1 MVTVQYLHSY
11 VPKHLA
17 VQWLLN
23 SYEECYKYYKH
34 LKEKSKRKKKWN
46 TCSFRQKQVSCR
58 ISMEKQYIRR
68 SKEYRQKVGDKM
80 DKKRQRKRSRR
91 RRLSHRQKIVY
102 MQIGAITVAIFLALL
117 VGAAALTKV
126 LNRREVQTDQ
136 KNAKQEQQE
145 EKIASEDDNSA
156 DSTSGDSRNEPTTPE
171 PTGEPV
177 SITVSMVGDCTL
189 GTDINFDQSTSFDAF
204 YQMKNDPG
212 YFFQNVKE
220 IFTAD
225 DLTVANMEGTLTTS
239 DARQEKTFAF
249 KGDPSYTEILTRGG
263 VEATNLANNHSH
275 DYGDQSYEDTI
286 QYLEAA
292 GITTFGYDRTTVMDV
307 KGIKVG
313 LIGIYELKDGIGRQQ
328 QVIDTIQEV
337 KNQGAQV
344 IIVSFHWGTEKS
356 NIPDDAQKT
365 LAHLAIDQ
373 GADLVVG
380 HHPHVLQGIEKYQGK
395 NIVYSLGNFCFG
407 GNKNPSDK
415 DTMIFQQTFT
425 VENGKLAEDDVTN
438 IIPCSLS
445 SESGYNNYQ
454 PMVLEGSE
462 KERVLQKIEDFSTAI
477 NQ

>member
-1 MVTVQYLHSY
+1 
-11 VPKHLA
+11 
-17 VQWLLN
+17 
-23 SYEECYKYYKH
+23 
-34 LKEKSKRKKKWN
+34 
-46 TCSFRQKQVSCR
+46 
-58 ISMEKQYIRR
+58 
-68 SKEYRQKVGDKM
+68 M
-80 DKKRQRKRSRR
+80 DKEQQRRNARR
-91 RRLSHRQKIVY
+91 RRKRRRRMSYRQKIVY
-102 MQIGAITVAIFLALL
+102 MQITLITVAIFLGLL

-126 LNRREVQTDQ
+126 MNNRQAQNSEKT
-136 KNAKQEQQE
+136 ASQEQQQETTEPKKDDSSTDNTDDTSKDSQE
-145 EKIASEDDNSA
+145 E
-156 DSTSGDSRNEPTTPE
+156 TTTPE
-171 PTGEPV
+171 PTAEPV

-189 GTDINFDQSTSFDAF
+189 GTDVNFDQSTSFDAF

-212 YFFQNVKE
+212 YFFQNVKD

-239 DARQEKTFAF
+239 NDRQQKTFAF
-249 KGDPSYTEILTRGG
+249 KGNPSYTEILTQGG

-292 GITTFGYDRTTVMDV
+292 GITTFGYDRTAVMDV

-313 LIGIYELKDGIGRQQ
+313 LIGIYELKDGLGRQQ
-328 QVIDTIQEV
+328 QVIDTIQAV
-337 KNQGAQV
+337 KDQGAQV

-356 NIPDDAQKT
+356 NIPDDIQKT

-425 VENGKLAEDDVTN
+425 VENGELVEDDVTN

-462 KERVLQKIEDFSTAI
+462 KERVLQKIEEFSAAL

>member
-1 MVTVQYLHSY
+1 
-11 VPKHLA
+11 
-17 VQWLLN
+17 
-23 SYEECYKYYKH
+23 
-34 LKEKSKRKKKWN
+34 
-46 TCSFRQKQVSCR
+46 
-58 ISMEKQYIRR
+58 
-68 SKEYRQKVGDKM
+68 
-80 DKKRQRKRSRR
+80 
-91 RRLSHRQKIVY
+91 
-102 MQIGAITVAIFLALL
+102 MQITLITVAIFLGLL

-126 LNRREVQTDQ
+126 MNNRQAQNSEKT
-136 KNAKQEQQE
+136 ASQEQQE
-145 EKIASEDDNSA
+145 ETTEPKKDDSSTDNTDDTSK
-156 DSTSGDSRNEPTTPE
+156 DSQEETTTPE
-171 PTGEPV
+171 PTAEPV

-189 GTDINFDQSTSFDAF
+189 GTDVNFDQSTSFDAF

-212 YFFQNVKE
+212 YFFQNVKD

-225 DLTVANMEGTLTTS
+225 DLTVTNMEGTLTTS
-239 DARQEKTFAF
+239 NDRQQKTFAF

-292 GITTFGYDRTTVMDV
+292 GITTFGYDRTAVMDV

-313 LIGIYELKDGIGRQQ
+313 LIGIYELKDGLGRQQ

-337 KNQGAQV
+337 KDQGAQV

-356 NIPDDAQKT
+356 NIPDDIQKT

-425 VENGKLAEDDVTN
+425 VENGELVEDDVTN

-462 KERVLQKIEDFSTAI
+462 KERVLQKIEEFSAAL

>member
-1 MVTVQYLHSY
+1 MSY
-11 VPKHLA
+11 
-17 VQWLLN
+17 
-23 SYEECYKYYKH
+23 
-34 LKEKSKRKKKWN
+34 
-46 TCSFRQKQVSCR
+46 
-58 ISMEKQYIRR
+58 
-68 SKEYRQKVGDKM
+68 
-80 DKKRQRKRSRR
+80 
-91 RRLSHRQKIVY
+91 RQKIVY
-102 MQIGAITVAIFLALL
+102 MQITLITVAIFLGLL

-126 LNRREVQTDQ
+126 MNNRQAQNSEKT
-136 KNAKQEQQE
+136 ASQEQQE
-145 EKIASEDDNSA
+145 ETTEPKKDDSSTDNTDDTSK
-156 DSTSGDSRNEPTTPE
+156 DSQEETTTPE
-171 PTGEPV
+171 PTAESV

-189 GTDINFDQSTSFDAF
+189 GTDVNFDQSTSFDAF

-212 YFFQNVKE
+212 YFFQNVKD

-239 DARQEKTFAF
+239 NDRQQKTFAF
-249 KGDPSYTEILTRGG
+249 KGDPSYTEILTQGG

-292 GITTFGYDRTTVMDV
+292 GITTFGYDRTAVMDV

-313 LIGIYELKDGIGRQQ
+313 LIGIYELKDGLGRQQ

-337 KNQGAQV
+337 KDQGAQV

-356 NIPDDAQKT
+356 NVPDDIQKT

-425 VENGKLAEDDVTN
+425 VENGELVEDDVTN

-462 KERVLQKIEDFSTAI
+462 KERVLQKIEEFSAAL

>member
-1 MVTVQYLHSY
+1 MSY
-11 VPKHLA
+11 
-17 VQWLLN
+17 
-23 SYEECYKYYKH
+23 
-34 LKEKSKRKKKWN
+34 
-46 TCSFRQKQVSCR
+46 
-58 ISMEKQYIRR
+58 
-68 SKEYRQKVGDKM
+68 
-80 DKKRQRKRSRR
+80 
-91 RRLSHRQKIVY
+91 RQKIVY
-102 MQIGAITVAIFLALL
+102 MQITLITVAIFLGLL

-126 LNRREVQTDQ
+126 MNNRQAQNSEKT
-136 KNAKQEQQE
+136 ASQEQQE
-145 EKIASEDDNSA
+145 ETTEPKKDDSSTDNTDDTSK
-156 DSTSGDSRNEPTTPE
+156 DSHEETTTPE
-171 PTGEPV
+171 PTAESV

-189 GTDINFDQSTSFDAF
+189 GTDVNFDQSTSFDAF

-212 YFFQNVKE
+212 YFFQKVKD

-239 DARQEKTFAF
+239 NDRQQKTFAF

-263 VEATNLANNHSH
+263 VDATNLANNHSH

-292 GITTFGYDRTTVMDV
+292 GITTFGYDRTAVMDV

-313 LIGIYELKDGIGRQQ
+313 LIGIYELKDGLGRQQ

-337 KNQGAQV
+337 KDQGAQV
-344 IIVSFHWGTEKS
+344 IVVSFHWGTEKS
-356 NIPDDAQKT
+356 NVPDDIQKT
-365 LAHLAIDQ
+365 LAHLAVDQ

-425 VENGKLAEDDVTN
+425 VENGELVEDDVTN

-462 KERVLQKIEDFSTAI
+462 KERVLQKIEEFSAAL

>member
-1 MVTVQYLHSY
+1 M
-11 VPKHLA
+11 
-17 VQWLLN
+17 N
-23 SYEECYKYYKH
+23 
-34 LKEKSKRKKKWN
+34 KE
-46 TCSFRQKQVSCR
+46 QQ
-58 ISMEKQYIRR
+58 RR
-68 SKEYRQKVGDKM
+68 NA
-80 DKKRQRKRSRR
+80 RR
-91 RRLSHRQKIVY
+91 RRKRRRRMSYRQKIVY
-102 MQIGAITVAIFLALL
+102 MQITLITVAIFLGLL
-117 VGAAALTKV
+117 VGAAALTKAMN
-126 LNRREVQTDQ
+126 NRQAQNSEKT
-136 KNAKQEQQE
+136 ASQEQQE
-145 EKIASEDDNSA
+145 ETTEPKKDDSSTDNTDDTSK
-156 DSTSGDSRNEPTTPE
+156 DSQEETTTPE
-171 PTGEPV
+171 PTAEPV

-189 GTDINFDQSTSFDAF
+189 GTDVNFDQSTSFDAF

-212 YFFQNVKE
+212 YFFQKVKD

-239 DARQEKTFAF
+239 NDRQQKTFAF
-249 KGDPSYTEILTRGG
+249 KGDPSYTEILTQGG

-292 GITTFGYDRTTVMDV
+292 GITTFGYDRTAVMDV

-313 LIGIYELKDGIGRQQ
+313 LIGIYELKDGLGRQQ
-328 QVIDTIQEV
+328 QVIDTIQAV
-337 KNQGAQV
+337 KDQGAQV

-356 NIPDDAQKT
+356 NIPDDIQKT

-425 VENGKLAEDDVTN
+425 VENGELVEDDVTN

-462 KERVLQKIEDFSTAI
+462 KERVLQKIEEFSAAL

>member
-1 MVTVQYLHSY
+1 MSY
-11 VPKHLA
+11 
-17 VQWLLN
+17 
-23 SYEECYKYYKH
+23 
-34 LKEKSKRKKKWN
+34 
-46 TCSFRQKQVSCR
+46 
-58 ISMEKQYIRR
+58 
-68 SKEYRQKVGDKM
+68 
-80 DKKRQRKRSRR
+80 
-91 RRLSHRQKIVY
+91 RQKIVY
-102 MQIGAITVAIFLALL
+102 MQITLITVAIFLGLL

-126 LNRREVQTDQ
+126 MNNRQAQNSEKT
-136 KNAKQEQQE
+136 ASQEQQE
-145 EKIASEDDNSA
+145 ETTEPKKDDS
-156 DSTSGDSRNEPTTPE
+156 STDNTDDTSKESQEETTTPE
-171 PTGEPV
+171 PTAEPV

-189 GTDINFDQSTSFDAF
+189 GTDVNFDQSTSFDAF

-212 YFFQNVKE
+212 YFFQNVKD

-225 DLTVANMEGTLTTS
+225 DFTVANMEGTLTTS
-239 DARQEKTFAF
+239 NDRQQKTFAF
-249 KGDPSYTEILTRGG
+249 KGNPSYTEILTQGG

-292 GITTFGYDRTTVMDV
+292 GITTFGYDRTAVMDV

-313 LIGIYELKDGIGRQQ
+313 LIGIYELKDGLGRQQ

-337 KNQGAQV
+337 KDQGAQV

-356 NIPDDAQKT
+356 NVPDDIQKT

-425 VENGKLAEDDVTN
+425 VENGELVEDDVTN

-462 KERVLQKIEDFSTAI
+462 KERILQKIEEFSAAL

>member
-1 MVTVQYLHSY
+1 MSY
-11 VPKHLA
+11 
-17 VQWLLN
+17 
-23 SYEECYKYYKH
+23 
-34 LKEKSKRKKKWN
+34 
-46 TCSFRQKQVSCR
+46 
-58 ISMEKQYIRR
+58 
-68 SKEYRQKVGDKM
+68 
-80 DKKRQRKRSRR
+80 
-91 RRLSHRQKIVY
+91 RQKIVY
-102 MQIGAITVAIFLALL
+102 MQITLITVAIFLGLL

-126 LNRREVQTDQ
+126 MNNRQAQNSEKT
-136 KNAKQEQQE
+136 ASQEQQE
-145 EKIASEDDNSA
+145 ETTEPKKDDSSTDNTDDTSK
-156 DSTSGDSRNEPTTPE
+156 DSQEETTTPE
-171 PTGEPV
+171 PTAEPV

-189 GTDINFDQSTSFDAF
+189 GTDVNFDQSTSFDAF

-212 YFFQNVKE
+212 YFFQNVKD

-239 DARQEKTFAF
+239 NDRQQKTFAF
-249 KGDPSYTEILTRGG
+249 KGNPSYTEILTQGG

-292 GITTFGYDRTTVMDV
+292 GITTFGYDRTDVMDV

-313 LIGIYELKDGIGRQQ
+313 LIGIYELKDGLGRQQ

-337 KNQGAQV
+337 KDQGAQV

-356 NIPDDAQKT
+356 NIPDDIQKT

-425 VENGKLAEDDVTN
+425 VENGELVEDDVTN

-462 KERVLQKIEDFSTAI
+462 KERVLQKIEEFSVAL

>member
-1 MVTVQYLHSY
+1 M
-11 VPKHLA
+11 
-17 VQWLLN
+17 N
-23 SYEECYKYYKH
+23 
-34 LKEKSKRKKKWN
+34 KE
-46 TCSFRQKQVSCR
+46 QQ
-58 ISMEKQYIRR
+58 RR
-68 SKEYRQKVGDKM
+68 NA
-80 DKKRQRKRSRR
+80 RR
-91 RRLSHRQKIVY
+91 RRKRRRRMSYRQKIVY
-102 MQIGAITVAIFLALL
+102 MQITLITVAIFLGLL

-126 LNRREVQTDQ
+126 MNNRQAQNSEKT
-136 KNAKQEQQE
+136 ASQEQQE
-145 EKIASEDDNSA
+145 ETTEPKKDDSSTDNTDDTSK
-156 DSTSGDSRNEPTTPE
+156 DSQEETTTPE
-171 PTGEPV
+171 PTAESV

-189 GTDINFDQSTSFDAF
+189 GTDVNFDQSTSFDAF

-212 YFFQNVKE
+212 YFFQNVKD

-239 DARQEKTFAF
+239 NDRQQKTFAF

-263 VEATNLANNHSH
+263 VEATNLANNHSR

-292 GITTFGYDRTTVMDV
+292 GITTFGYDRTAVMDV

-313 LIGIYELKDGIGRQQ
+313 LIGIYELKDGLGRQQ

-337 KNQGAQV
+337 KDQGAQV
-344 IIVSFHWGTEKS
+344 IIVSFHWGIEKS
-356 NIPDDAQKT
+356 NVPDDIQKT
-365 LAHLAIDQ
+365 LAHLAVDQ

-425 VENGKLAEDDVTN
+425 VENGELVEDDVTN
-438 IIPCSLS
+438 TIPCSLS

-462 KERVLQKIEDFSTAI
+462 KERVLQKIEEFSAAL

>member
-1 MVTVQYLHSY
+1 MSY
-11 VPKHLA
+11 
-17 VQWLLN
+17 
-23 SYEECYKYYKH
+23 
-34 LKEKSKRKKKWN
+34 
-46 TCSFRQKQVSCR
+46 
-58 ISMEKQYIRR
+58 
-68 SKEYRQKVGDKM
+68 
-80 DKKRQRKRSRR
+80 
-91 RRLSHRQKIVY
+91 RQKIVY
-102 MQIGAITVAIFLALL
+102 MQITLITVAIFLGLL

-126 LNRREVQTDQ
+126 MNNRQAQNSEKT
-136 KNAKQEQQE
+136 ASQEQQE
-145 EKIASEDDNSA
+145 ETTEPKKDDSSTDNTDDTSK
-156 DSTSGDSRNEPTTPE
+156 DSQEETTTPE
-171 PTGEPV
+171 PTAESV

-189 GTDINFDQSTSFDAF
+189 GTDVNFDQSTSFDAF

-212 YFFQNVKE
+212 YFFQNVKD

-239 DARQEKTFAF
+239 NDRPQKTFAF

-292 GITTFGYDRTTVMDV
+292 GITTFGYDRTAVMDV

-313 LIGIYELKDGIGRQQ
+313 LIGIYELKDGLGRQQ

-337 KNQGAQV
+337 KDQGAQV

-356 NIPDDAQKT
+356 NVPDDIQKT
-365 LAHLAIDQ
+365 LAHLAVDQ

-425 VENGKLAEDDVTN
+425 VENGELVEDDVTN

-462 KERVLQKIEDFSTAI
+462 KERVLQKIEEFSAAL

>member
-1 MVTVQYLHSY
+1 MSY
-11 VPKHLA
+11 
-17 VQWLLN
+17 
-23 SYEECYKYYKH
+23 
-34 LKEKSKRKKKWN
+34 
-46 TCSFRQKQVSCR
+46 
-58 ISMEKQYIRR
+58 
-68 SKEYRQKVGDKM
+68 
-80 DKKRQRKRSRR
+80 
-91 RRLSHRQKIVY
+91 RQKIVY
-102 MQIGAITVAIFLALL
+102 MQITPITVAIFLGLL

-126 LNRREVQTDQ
+126 MNNRQAQNSEKT
-136 KNAKQEQQE
+136 ASQEQQE
-145 EKIASEDDNSA
+145 ETTEPKKDDSSTDNTDDTSK
-156 DSTSGDSRNEPTTPE
+156 DSQEETTTPE
-171 PTGEPV
+171 PTAEPV

-189 GTDINFDQSTSFDAF
+189 GTDVNFDQSTSFDAF

-212 YFFQNVKE
+212 YFFQNVKD

-239 DARQEKTFAF
+239 NDRQQKTFAF
-249 KGDPSYTEILTRGG
+249 KGNPSYTEILTQGG

-292 GITTFGYDRTTVMDV
+292 GITTFGYDRTAVMDV

-313 LIGIYELKDGIGRQQ
+313 LIGIYELKDGLGRQQ

-337 KNQGAQV
+337 KDQGAQV

-356 NIPDDAQKT
+356 NIPDDIQKT

-425 VENGKLAEDDVTN
+425 VENGELVEDDVTN

-462 KERVLQKIEDFSTAI
+462 KERVLQKIEEFSAAL

>member
-1 MVTVQYLHSY
+1 MSY
-11 VPKHLA
+11 
-17 VQWLLN
+17 
-23 SYEECYKYYKH
+23 
-34 LKEKSKRKKKWN
+34 
-46 TCSFRQKQVSCR
+46 
-58 ISMEKQYIRR
+58 
-68 SKEYRQKVGDKM
+68 
-80 DKKRQRKRSRR
+80 
-91 RRLSHRQKIVY
+91 RQKIVY
-102 MQIGAITVAIFLALL
+102 MQITLITVAIFLGLL

-126 LNRREVQTDQ
+126 MNNRQAQNSEKT
-136 KNAKQEQQE
+136 ASQEQQE
-145 EKIASEDDNSA
+145 ETTEPKKDDSSTDNTDDTSK
-156 DSTSGDSRNEPTTPE
+156 DSQEETTTPE
-171 PTGEPV
+171 PTAESV

-189 GTDINFDQSTSFDAF
+189 GTDVNFDQSTSFDAF

-212 YFFQNVKE
+212 YFFQNVKD

-239 DARQEKTFAF
+239 NDRQQKTFAF

-263 VEATNLANNHSH
+263 VEATNLANNHSR

-292 GITTFGYDRTTVMDV
+292 GITTFGYDRTAVMDV

-313 LIGIYELKDGIGRQQ
+313 LIGIYELKDGLGRQQ

-337 KNQGAQV
+337 KDQGAQV

-356 NIPDDAQKT
+356 NVPDDIQKT
-365 LAHLAIDQ
+365 LAHLAVDQ

-380 HHPHVLQGIEKYQGK
+380 HHQHVLQGIEKYQGK

-425 VENGKLAEDDVTN
+425 VENGELVEDDVTN

-462 KERVLQKIEDFSTAI
+462 KERVLQKIEEFSAAL

>member
-1 MVTVQYLHSY
+1 
-11 VPKHLA
+11 
-17 VQWLLN
+17 
-23 SYEECYKYYKH
+23 
-34 LKEKSKRKKKWN
+34 
-46 TCSFRQKQVSCR
+46 
-58 ISMEKQYIRR
+58 
-68 SKEYRQKVGDKM
+68 M
-80 DKKRQRKRSRR
+80 DKEQQRRNARR
-91 RRLSHRQKIVY
+91 RRKRRRRMSYRQKIVY
-102 MQIGAITVAIFLALL
+102 MQITLITVAIFLGLL

-126 LNRREVQTDQ
+126 MNNRQAQNSEKT
-136 KNAKQEQQE
+136 ASQEQQE
-145 EKIASEDDNSA
+145 ETTEPKKDDSSTDNTDDTSK
-156 DSTSGDSRNEPTTPE
+156 DSQEETTTPE
-171 PTGEPV
+171 PTAEPV

-189 GTDINFDQSTSFDAF
+189 GTDVNFDQSTSFDAF

-212 YFFQNVKE
+212 YFFQNVKD

-225 DLTVANMEGTLTTS
+225 DLTVANVEGTLTTS
-239 DARQEKTFAF
+239 NDRQQKTFAF
-249 KGDPSYTEILTRGG
+249 KGNPSYTEILTQGG

-286 QYLEAA
+286 QYLEAD
-292 GITTFGYDRTTVMDV
+292 GITTFGYDRTAVMDV

-313 LIGIYELKDGIGRQQ
+313 LIGIYELKDGLGRQQ
-328 QVIDTIQEV
+328 QVIDTIREV
-337 KNQGAQV
+337 KDQGAQV

-356 NIPDDAQKT
+356 NIPDDIQKT

-380 HHPHVLQGIEKYQGK
+380 HHPNVLQGIEKYQGK

-425 VENGKLAEDDVTN
+425 VENGELVEDDVTN

-462 KERVLQKIEDFSTAI
+462 KERVLQKIEEFSVAL

>member
-1 MVTVQYLHSY
+1 MSY
-11 VPKHLA
+11 
-17 VQWLLN
+17 
-23 SYEECYKYYKH
+23 
-34 LKEKSKRKKKWN
+34 
-46 TCSFRQKQVSCR
+46 
-58 ISMEKQYIRR
+58 
-68 SKEYRQKVGDKM
+68 
-80 DKKRQRKRSRR
+80 
-91 RRLSHRQKIVY
+91 RQKIVY
-102 MQIGAITVAIFLALL
+102 MQITLITVAIFLGLL

-126 LNRREVQTDQ
+126 MNNRQAQNSEKT
-136 KNAKQEQQE
+136 ASQEQQE
-145 EKIASEDDNSA
+145 ETTEPKKDDSSTDNTDDTSK
-156 DSTSGDSRNEPTTPE
+156 DSQEETTTPE
-171 PTGEPV
+171 PTAEPV

-189 GTDINFDQSTSFDAF
+189 GTDVNFDQSTSFDAF

-212 YFFQNVKE
+212 YFFQNVKD

-239 DARQEKTFAF
+239 NDRQQKTFAF
-249 KGDPSYTEILTRGG
+249 KGNPSYTEILTRGG

-292 GITTFGYDRTTVMDV
+292 GITTFGYDRTAVMDV

-313 LIGIYELKDGIGRQQ
+313 LIGIYELKDGLGRQQ

-337 KNQGAQV
+337 KDQGAQV

-356 NIPDDAQKT
+356 NIPDDIQKT
-365 LAHLAIDQ
+365 LAHLAVDQ

-425 VENGKLAEDDVTN
+425 VENGELVEDDVTN

-462 KERVLQKIEDFSTAI
+462 KERVLQKIEEFSAAL

>member
-1 MVTVQYLHSY
+1 MSY
-11 VPKHLA
+11 
-17 VQWLLN
+17 
-23 SYEECYKYYKH
+23 
-34 LKEKSKRKKKWN
+34 
-46 TCSFRQKQVSCR
+46 
-58 ISMEKQYIRR
+58 
-68 SKEYRQKVGDKM
+68 
-80 DKKRQRKRSRR
+80 
-91 RRLSHRQKIVY
+91 RQKIVY
-102 MQIGAITVAIFLALL
+102 MQITLITVAIFLGLL

-126 LNRREVQTDQ
+126 MNNRQAQNSEKT
-136 KNAKQEQQE
+136 ASQEQQE
-145 EKIASEDDNSA
+145 ETTEPKKDDSSTDNTDDTSK
-156 DSTSGDSRNEPTTPE
+156 DSQEETTTPE
-171 PTGEPV
+171 PTAESV

-189 GTDINFDQSTSFDAF
+189 GTDVNFDQSTSFDAF

-212 YFFQNVKE
+212 YFFQNVKD

-239 DARQEKTFAF
+239 NDRQQKTFAF

-292 GITTFGYDRTTVMDV
+292 GITTFGYDRTAVMDV

-313 LIGIYELKDGIGRQQ
+313 LIGIYELKDGLGRQQ

-337 KNQGAQV
+337 KDQGAQV

-356 NIPDDAQKT
+356 NVPDDIQKT

-395 NIVYSLGNFCFG
+395 NIVYSLGSFCFG

-425 VENGKLAEDDVTN
+425 VENGELVEDDVTN

-462 KERVLQKIEDFSTAI
+462 KERVLQKIEEFSAAL

>member
-1 MVTVQYLHSY
+1 
-11 VPKHLA
+11 
-17 VQWLLN
+17 
-23 SYEECYKYYKH
+23 
-34 LKEKSKRKKKWN
+34 
-46 TCSFRQKQVSCR
+46 
-58 ISMEKQYIRR
+58 
-68 SKEYRQKVGDKM
+68 M
-80 DKKRQRKRSRR
+80 DKEQQRRNARR
-91 RRLSHRQKIVY
+91 RRKRRRRMSYRQKIVY
-102 MQIGAITVAIFLALL
+102 MQITLITVAIFLGLL

-126 LNRREVQTDQ
+126 MNNRQAQNSEKT
-136 KNAKQEQQE
+136 ASQEQQE
-145 EKIASEDDNSA
+145 ETTEPKKDDSSTDNTDDTSK
-156 DSTSGDSRNEPTTPE
+156 DSQEETTTPE
-171 PTGEPV
+171 PTAEPV

-189 GTDINFDQSTSFDAF
+189 GTDVNFDQSTSFDAF

-212 YFFQNVKE
+212 YFFQNVKD

-225 DLTVANMEGTLTTS
+225 DFTVANMEGTLTTS
-239 DARQEKTFAF
+239 NDRKQKTFAF
-249 KGDPSYTEILTRGG
+249 KGNPSYTEILTQGG

-292 GITTFGYDRTTVMDV
+292 GITTFGYDRTAVMDV

-313 LIGIYELKDGIGRQQ
+313 LIGIYELKDGLGRQQ

-337 KNQGAQV
+337 KDQGAQV

-356 NIPDDAQKT
+356 NIPDDIQKT

-425 VENGKLAEDDVTN
+425 VENGELVEDDVTN

-462 KERVLQKIEDFSTAI
+462 KERVLQKIEEFSAAL

>member
-1 MVTVQYLHSY
+1 
-11 VPKHLA
+11 
-17 VQWLLN
+17 
-23 SYEECYKYYKH
+23 
-34 LKEKSKRKKKWN
+34 
-46 TCSFRQKQVSCR
+46 
-58 ISMEKQYIRR
+58 
-68 SKEYRQKVGDKM
+68 M
-80 DKKRQRKRSRR
+80 DKEQQRRNARR
-91 RRLSHRQKIVY
+91 RRKRRRRMSYRQKIVY
-102 MQIGAITVAIFLALL
+102 MQITLITVAIFLGLL

-126 LNRREVQTDQ
+126 MNNRQAQNSEKT
-136 KNAKQEQQE
+136 ASQEQQE
-145 EKIASEDDNSA
+145 ETTEPKKDDSSTDNTDDTSK
-156 DSTSGDSRNEPTTPE
+156 DSKEETTTPE
-171 PTGEPV
+171 PTAEPV

-189 GTDINFDQSTSFDAF
+189 GTDVNFDQSTSFDAF

-212 YFFQNVKE
+212 YFFQNVKD

-239 DARQEKTFAF
+239 NDRQQKTFAF
-249 KGDPSYTEILTRGG
+249 KGNPSYTEILTQGG

-286 QYLEAA
+286 QYLEAD
-292 GITTFGYDRTTVMDV
+292 GITTFGYDRTAVMDV

-313 LIGIYELKDGIGRQQ
+313 LIGIYELKDGLGRQQ
-328 QVIDTIQEV
+328 QVIDTIREV
-337 KNQGAQV
+337 KDQGAQV

-356 NIPDDAQKT
+356 NIPDDIQKT

-425 VENGKLAEDDVTN
+425 VENGELVEDDVTN

-462 KERVLQKIEDFSTAI
+462 KERVLQKIEEFSVAL

>member
-1 MVTVQYLHSY
+1 
-11 VPKHLA
+11 
-17 VQWLLN
+17 
-23 SYEECYKYYKH
+23 
-34 LKEKSKRKKKWN
+34 
-46 TCSFRQKQVSCR
+46 
-58 ISMEKQYIRR
+58 
-68 SKEYRQKVGDKM
+68 M
-80 DKKRQRKRSRR
+80 DKEQQRRNARR
-91 RRLSHRQKIVY
+91 RRKRRRRMSYRQKIVY
-102 MQIGAITVAIFLALL
+102 MQITLITVAIFLGLL

-126 LNRREVQTDQ
+126 MNNRQAQNSEKT
-136 KNAKQEQQE
+136 ASQEQQE
-145 EKIASEDDNSA
+145 ETTEPKKDDSSTDNTDDTSK
-156 DSTSGDSRNEPTTPE
+156 DSQEETTTPE
-171 PTGEPV
+171 PTAEPV

-189 GTDINFDQSTSFDAF
+189 GTDVNFDQSTSFDAF

-212 YFFQNVKE
+212 YFFQNVKD
-220 IFTAD
+220 IFNAD

-239 DARQEKTFAF
+239 NDRQQKTFAF
-249 KGDPSYTEILTRGG
+249 KGNPSYTEILTQGG

-292 GITTFGYDRTTVMDV
+292 GITTFGYDRTAVMDV

-313 LIGIYELKDGIGRQQ
+313 LIGIYELKDGLGRQQ
-328 QVIDTIQEV
+328 QVIDTIQAV
-337 KNQGAQV
+337 KDQGAQV

-356 NIPDDAQKT
+356 NIPDDIQKT

-425 VENGKLAEDDVTN
+425 VENGELVEDDVTN

-462 KERVLQKIEDFSTAI
+462 KERVLQKIEEFSAAL

>member
-1 MVTVQYLHSY
+1 M
-11 VPKHLA
+11 
-17 VQWLLN
+17 N
-23 SYEECYKYYKH
+23 
-34 LKEKSKRKKKWN
+34 KE
-46 TCSFRQKQVSCR
+46 QQ
-58 ISMEKQYIRR
+58 RR
-68 SKEYRQKVGDKM
+68 HA
-80 DKKRQRKRSRR
+80 RR
-91 RRLSHRQKIVY
+91 RRKRRRRMSYRQKIVY
-102 MQIGAITVAIFLALL
+102 MQITLITVAIFLGLL

-126 LNRREVQTDQ
+126 MNNRQAQNSEKT
-136 KNAKQEQQE
+136 ASQEQQE
-145 EKIASEDDNSA
+145 ATTEPKKDDSSA
-156 DSTSGDSRNEPTTPE
+156 DNTDDTSKDSQEETTTPE
-171 PTGEPV
+171 PTAEPV

-189 GTDINFDQSTSFDAF
+189 GTDVNFDQSTSFDAF

-212 YFFQNVKE
+212 YFFQKVKD

-239 DARQEKTFAF
+239 NDRQQKTFAF
-249 KGDPSYTEILTRGG
+249 KGDPSYTEILTQGG

-292 GITTFGYDRTTVMDV
+292 GITTFGYDRTAVMDV

-313 LIGIYELKDGIGRQQ
+313 LIGIYELKDGLGRQQ
-328 QVIDTIQEV
+328 QVIDTIQAV
-337 KNQGAQV
+337 KDQGAQV

-356 NIPDDAQKT
+356 NIPDDIQKT

-425 VENGKLAEDDVTN
+425 VENGELVKDDVTN

-462 KERVLQKIEDFSTAI
+462 KERVLQKIEEFSAAL

>member
-1 MVTVQYLHSY
+1 M
-11 VPKHLA
+11 
-17 VQWLLN
+17 N
-23 SYEECYKYYKH
+23 
-34 LKEKSKRKKKWN
+34 KE
-46 TCSFRQKQVSCR
+46 QQ
-58 ISMEKQYIRR
+58 RR
-68 SKEYRQKVGDKM
+68 NA
-80 DKKRQRKRSRR
+80 RR
-91 RRLSHRQKIVY
+91 RRKRRRRMSYRQKIVY
-102 MQIGAITVAIFLALL
+102 MQITLITVAIFLGLL

-126 LNRREVQTDQ
+126 MNNRQAQNSEKT
-136 KNAKQEQQE
+136 ASQEQQE
-145 EKIASEDDNSA
+145 ETTEPKKDDSSTDNTDDISK
-156 DSTSGDSRNEPTTPE
+156 DSQEETTTPE
-171 PTGEPV
+171 PTAEPV

-189 GTDINFDQSTSFDAF
+189 GTDVNFDQSTSFDAF

-212 YFFQNVKE
+212 YFFQNVKD

-239 DARQEKTFAF
+239 NDRQQKTFAF
-249 KGDPSYTEILTRGG
+249 KGNPSYTEILTQGG

-292 GITTFGYDRTTVMDV
+292 GITTFGYDRTAVMDV

-313 LIGIYELKDGIGRQQ
+313 LIGIYELKDGLGRQQ

-337 KNQGAQV
+337 KDQGAQV

-356 NIPDDAQKT
+356 NIPDDIQKT
-365 LAHLAIDQ
+365 LAHLAVDQ

-425 VENGKLAEDDVTN
+425 VENGELVEDDVNN

-462 KERVLQKIEDFSTAI
+462 KERVLQKIEEFSAAL

>member
-1 MVTVQYLHSY
+1 MSY
-11 VPKHLA
+11 
-17 VQWLLN
+17 
-23 SYEECYKYYKH
+23 
-34 LKEKSKRKKKWN
+34 
-46 TCSFRQKQVSCR
+46 
-58 ISMEKQYIRR
+58 
-68 SKEYRQKVGDKM
+68 
-80 DKKRQRKRSRR
+80 
-91 RRLSHRQKIVY
+91 RQKIVY
-102 MQIGAITVAIFLALL
+102 MQITLITVAIFLGLL

-126 LNRREVQTDQ
+126 MNNRQAQNSEKT
-136 KNAKQEQQE
+136 ASQEQQE
-145 EKIASEDDNSA
+145 ETTEPKKDDSSTDNTDDTSK
-156 DSTSGDSRNEPTTPE
+156 DSQEETTTPE
-171 PTGEPV
+171 PTAESV

-189 GTDINFDQSTSFDAF
+189 GTDVNFDQSTSFDAF

-212 YFFQNVKE
+212 YFFQNVKD

-239 DARQEKTFAF
+239 NDRQQKTFAF

-292 GITTFGYDRTTVMDV
+292 GITTFGYDRTAVMDV

-313 LIGIYELKDGIGRQQ
+313 LIGIYELKDGLGRQQ

-337 KNQGAQV
+337 KDQGAQV
-344 IIVSFHWGTEKS
+344 IVVSFHWGTEKS
-356 NIPDDAQKT
+356 NVPDDIQKT
-365 LAHLAIDQ
+365 LAHLAVDQ

-425 VENGKLAEDDVTN
+425 VENGELVEDDVTN

-462 KERVLQKIEDFSTAI
+462 KERVLQKIEEFSAAL

>member
-1 MVTVQYLHSY
+1 MSY
-11 VPKHLA
+11 
-17 VQWLLN
+17 
-23 SYEECYKYYKH
+23 
-34 LKEKSKRKKKWN
+34 
-46 TCSFRQKQVSCR
+46 
-58 ISMEKQYIRR
+58 
-68 SKEYRQKVGDKM
+68 
-80 DKKRQRKRSRR
+80 
-91 RRLSHRQKIVY
+91 RQKIVY
-102 MQIGAITVAIFLALL
+102 MQITLITVAIFLGLL

-126 LNRREVQTDQ
+126 MNNRQAQNSEKT
-136 KNAKQEQQE
+136 ASQEQQE
-145 EKIASEDDNSA
+145 ETTEPKKDDSSTDNTDDTSK
-156 DSTSGDSRNEPTTPE
+156 DSQEETTTPE
-171 PTGEPV
+171 PTAEPV

-189 GTDINFDQSTSFDAF
+189 GTDVNFDQSTSFDAF

-212 YFFQNVKE
+212 YFFQNVKD

-239 DARQEKTFAF
+239 NDRQQKTFAF
-249 KGDPSYTEILTRGG
+249 KGNPSYTEILTQGG

-292 GITTFGYDRTTVMDV
+292 GITTFGYDRTAVMDV

-313 LIGIYELKDGIGRQQ
+313 LIGIYELKDGLGRQQ

-337 KNQGAQV
+337 KDQGAQV

-356 NIPDDAQKT
+356 NIPDDIQKT
-365 LAHLAIDQ
+365 LAHLAVDQ

-425 VENGKLAEDDVTN
+425 VENGELVEDDVTN

-445 SESGYNNYQ
+445 SESSYNNYQ
-454 PMVLEGSE
+454 PMVLKGSE
-462 KERVLQKIEDFSTAI
+462 KERVLQKIEEFSAAL

>member
-1 MVTVQYLHSY
+1 
-11 VPKHLA
+11 
-17 VQWLLN
+17 
-23 SYEECYKYYKH
+23 
-34 LKEKSKRKKKWN
+34 
-46 TCSFRQKQVSCR
+46 
-58 ISMEKQYIRR
+58 
-68 SKEYRQKVGDKM
+68 M
-80 DKKRQRKRSRR
+80 DKEQQRRNARR
-91 RRLSHRQKIVY
+91 RRKRRRRMSYRQKIVY
-102 MQIGAITVAIFLALL
+102 MQITLITVAIFLGLL

-126 LNRREVQTDQ
+126 MNNRQAQNSEKT
-136 KNAKQEQQE
+136 ASQEQQE
-145 EKIASEDDNSA
+145 ETIEPKKDDSSTDNTDDTSK
-156 DSTSGDSRNEPTTPE
+156 DSQEETTTPE
-171 PTGEPV
+171 PTAEPV

-189 GTDINFDQSTSFDAF
+189 GTDVNFDQSTSFDAF

-212 YFFQNVKE
+212 YFFQNVKD

-239 DARQEKTFAF
+239 NDRQQKTFAF
-249 KGDPSYTEILTRGG
+249 KGNPSYPEILTQGG

-286 QYLEAA
+286 QYLEAD
-292 GITTFGYDRTTVMDV
+292 GITTFGYDRTAVMDV

-313 LIGIYELKDGIGRQQ
+313 LIGIYELKDGLGRQQ
-328 QVIDTIQEV
+328 QVIDTIREV
-337 KNQGAQV
+337 KDQGAQV

-356 NIPDDAQKT
+356 NIPDDIQKT

-425 VENGKLAEDDVTN
+425 VENGELVEDDVTN

-462 KERVLQKIEDFSTAI
+462 KERVLQKIEEFSVAL

>member
-1 MVTVQYLHSY
+1 M
-11 VPKHLA
+11 
-17 VQWLLN
+17 N
-23 SYEECYKYYKH
+23 
-34 LKEKSKRKKKWN
+34 KE
-46 TCSFRQKQVSCR
+46 QQ
-58 ISMEKQYIRR
+58 RR
-68 SKEYRQKVGDKM
+68 HA
-80 DKKRQRKRSRR
+80 RR
-91 RRLSHRQKIVY
+91 RRKRRRRMSYRQKIVY
-102 MQIGAITVAIFLALL
+102 MQITLITVAIFLGLL
-117 VGAAALTKV
+117 VGAAALTKAMN
-126 LNRREVQTDQ
+126 NRQAQNSEKT
-136 KNAKQEQQE
+136 ASQEQQE
-145 EKIASEDDNSA
+145 ETTEPKKDDSSTDNTDDTSK
-156 DSTSGDSRNEPTTPE
+156 DSQEETTTPE
-171 PTGEPV
+171 PTAEPI

-189 GTDINFDQSTSFDAF
+189 GTDVNFDQSTSFDAF

-212 YFFQNVKE
+212 YFFQKVKD

-239 DARQEKTFAF
+239 NDRQQKTFAF
-249 KGDPSYTEILTRGG
+249 KGDPSYTEILTQGG

-292 GITTFGYDRTTVMDV
+292 GITTFGYDRTAVIDV

-313 LIGIYELKDGIGRQQ
+313 LIGIYELKDGLGRQQ
-328 QVIDTIQEV
+328 QVIDTIQAV
-337 KNQGAQV
+337 KDQGAQV

-356 NIPDDAQKT
+356 NIPDDIQKT

-425 VENGKLAEDDVTN
+425 VENGELVEDDVTN

-462 KERVLQKIEDFSTAI
+462 KERVLQKIEEFSAAL

>member
-1 MVTVQYLHSY
+1 M
-11 VPKHLA
+11 
-17 VQWLLN
+17 N
-23 SYEECYKYYKH
+23 
-34 LKEKSKRKKKWN
+34 KE
-46 TCSFRQKQVSCR
+46 QQ
-58 ISMEKQYIRR
+58 RR
-68 SKEYRQKVGDKM
+68 NA
-80 DKKRQRKRSRR
+80 RR
-91 RRLSHRQKIVY
+91 RRKRRRRMSYRQKIVY
-102 MQIGAITVAIFLALL
+102 MQITLITVAIFLGLL

-126 LNRREVQTDQ
+126 MNNRQAQNSEKT
-136 KNAKQEQQE
+136 ASQEQQE
-145 EKIASEDDNSA
+145 ETTEPKKDDS
-156 DSTSGDSRNEPTTPE
+156 STDNTDDTSKESQEETTTPE
-171 PTGEPV
+171 PTAEPV

-189 GTDINFDQSTSFDAF
+189 GTDVNFDQSTSFDAF

-212 YFFQNVKE
+212 YFFQNVKD

-239 DARQEKTFAF
+239 NDRQQKTFAF

-292 GITTFGYDRTTVMDV
+292 GITTFGYDRTAVMDV

-313 LIGIYELKDGIGRQQ
+313 LIGIYELKDGLGRQQ

-337 KNQGAQV
+337 KDQGAQV

-356 NIPDDAQKT
+356 NVPDDIQKT

-425 VENGKLAEDDVTN
+425 VENGELVEDDVTN

-462 KERVLQKIEDFSTAI
+462 KERILQKIEEFSAAL

>member
-1 MVTVQYLHSY
+1 MSY
-11 VPKHLA
+11 
-17 VQWLLN
+17 
-23 SYEECYKYYKH
+23 
-34 LKEKSKRKKKWN
+34 
-46 TCSFRQKQVSCR
+46 
-58 ISMEKQYIRR
+58 
-68 SKEYRQKVGDKM
+68 
-80 DKKRQRKRSRR
+80 
-91 RRLSHRQKIVY
+91 RQKIVY
-102 MQIGAITVAIFLALL
+102 MQITLITVAIFLGLL

-126 LNRREVQTDQ
+126 MNNRQAQNSEKT
-136 KNAKQEQQE
+136 ASQEQQE
-145 EKIASEDDNSA
+145 ETTEPKKDDSSTDNTDDTSK
-156 DSTSGDSRNEPTTPE
+156 DSQEETTTPE
-171 PTGEPV
+171 PTAESV

-189 GTDINFDQSTSFDAF
+189 GTDVNFDQSTSFDAF

-212 YFFQNVKE
+212 YFFQNVKD

-239 DARQEKTFAF
+239 NDRQQKTFAF

-263 VEATNLANNHSH
+263 VEATNLANNHSR

-292 GITTFGYDRTTVMDV
+292 GITTFGYDRTAVMDV

-313 LIGIYELKDGIGRQQ
+313 LIGIYELKDGLGRQQ

-337 KNQGAQV
+337 KDQGAQV

-356 NIPDDAQKT
+356 NVPDDIQKT
-365 LAHLAIDQ
+365 LAHLAVDQ

-415 DTMIFQQTFT
+415 DTMIFQQIFT
-425 VENGKLAEDDVTN
+425 VENGELVEDDVTN

-462 KERVLQKIEDFSTAI
+462 KERVLQKIEEFSAAL

>member
-1 MVTVQYLHSY
+1 MSY
-11 VPKHLA
+11 
-17 VQWLLN
+17 
-23 SYEECYKYYKH
+23 
-34 LKEKSKRKKKWN
+34 
-46 TCSFRQKQVSCR
+46 
-58 ISMEKQYIRR
+58 
-68 SKEYRQKVGDKM
+68 
-80 DKKRQRKRSRR
+80 
-91 RRLSHRQKIVY
+91 RQKIVY
-102 MQIGAITVAIFLALL
+102 MQITLITVAIFLGLL

-126 LNRREVQTDQ
+126 MNNRQAQNSEKT
-136 KNAKQEQQE
+136 ASQEQQE
-145 EKIASEDDNSA
+145 ETTEPKKDDSSTDNTDDTSK
-156 DSTSGDSRNEPTTPE
+156 DSQEETTTPE
-171 PTGEPV
+171 PTAEPV

-189 GTDINFDQSTSFDAF
+189 GTDVNFDQSTSFDAF

-212 YFFQNVKE
+212 YFFQNVKD

-239 DARQEKTFAF
+239 NDRQQKTFAF
-249 KGDPSYTEILTRGG
+249 KGNPSYTEILTQGG

-286 QYLEAA
+286 QYLEAD
-292 GITTFGYDRTTVMDV
+292 GITTFGYDRTAVMDV

-313 LIGIYELKDGIGRQQ
+313 LIGIYELKDGLGRQQ
-328 QVIDTIQEV
+328 QVIDTIREV
-337 KNQGAQV
+337 KDQGAQV

-356 NIPDDAQKT
+356 NIPDDIQKT

-380 HHPHVLQGIEKYQGK
+380 HHPLSLIRIEKYQGK

-425 VENGKLAEDDVTN
+425 VENGELVEDDVTN

-462 KERVLQKIEDFSTAI
+462 KERVLQKIEEFSAAL

>member
-1 MVTVQYLHSY
+1 M
-11 VPKHLA
+11 
-17 VQWLLN
+17 N
-23 SYEECYKYYKH
+23 
-34 LKEKSKRKKKWN
+34 KE
-46 TCSFRQKQVSCR
+46 QQ
-58 ISMEKQYIRR
+58 RR
-68 SKEYRQKVGDKM
+68 NA
-80 DKKRQRKRSRR
+80 RR
-91 RRLSHRQKIVY
+91 RRKRRRRMSYRQKIVY
-102 MQIGAITVAIFLALL
+102 MQITLITVAIFLGLL

-126 LNRREVQTDQ
+126 MNNRQAQNSEKT
-136 KNAKQEQQE
+136 ASQEQQE
-145 EKIASEDDNSA
+145 ETTEPKKDDSSTDNTDDTSK
-156 DSTSGDSRNEPTTPE
+156 DSQEETTTPE
-171 PTGEPV
+171 PTAESV

-189 GTDINFDQSTSFDAF
+189 GTDVNFDQSTSFDAF

-212 YFFQNVKE
+212 YFFQNVKD

-239 DARQEKTFAF
+239 NDRQQKTFAF

-292 GITTFGYDRTTVMDV
+292 GITTFGYDRTAVMDV

-313 LIGIYELKDGIGRQQ
+313 LIGIYELKDGLGRQQ

-337 KNQGAQV
+337 KDQGAQV

-356 NIPDDAQKT
+356 NVPDDIQKT
-365 LAHLAIDQ
+365 LAHLAVDQ

-395 NIVYSLGNFCFG
+395 NIVSSLGNFCFG

-425 VENGKLAEDDVTN
+425 VENGELVEDDVTN

-462 KERVLQKIEDFSTAI
+462 KERVLQKIEEFSAAL

>member
-1 MVTVQYLHSY
+1 M
-11 VPKHLA
+11 
-17 VQWLLN
+17 N
-23 SYEECYKYYKH
+23 
-34 LKEKSKRKKKWN
+34 KE
-46 TCSFRQKQVSCR
+46 QQ
-58 ISMEKQYIRR
+58 RR
-68 SKEYRQKVGDKM
+68 HA
-80 DKKRQRKRSRR
+80 RR
-91 RRLSHRQKIVY
+91 RRKRRRRMSYRQKIVY
-102 MQIGAITVAIFLALL
+102 MQITLITVAIFLGLL
-117 VGAAALTKV
+117 VGAAALTKAMN
-126 LNRREVQTDQ
+126 NRQAQNSEKT
-136 KNAKQEQQE
+136 ASQEQQE
-145 EKIASEDDNSA
+145 ATTEPKKDDSSTDNTDDTSK
-156 DSTSGDSRNEPTTPE
+156 DSQEETTTPK
-171 PTGEPV
+171 PTAEPV

-189 GTDINFDQSTSFDAF
+189 GTDVNFDQSTSFDAF

-212 YFFQNVKE
+212 YFFQKVKD

-239 DARQEKTFAF
+239 NDRQQKTFAF
-249 KGDPSYTEILTRGG
+249 KGDPSYTEILTQGG

-292 GITTFGYDRTTVMDV
+292 GITTFGYDRTAVMDV

-313 LIGIYELKDGIGRQQ
+313 LIGIYELKDGLGRQQ
-328 QVIDTIQEV
+328 QVIDTIQAV
-337 KNQGAQV
+337 KDQGAQV

-356 NIPDDAQKT
+356 NIPDDIQKT

-425 VENGKLAEDDVTN
+425 VENGELVEDDVTN

-462 KERVLQKIEDFSTAI
+462 KERVLQKIEEFSAAL